1 MPIYKQDATLRT
13 PEVNLDPDNGTFSL
27 VGESYPEDIMGFY
40 GPIHKALNKALKHLN
55 GELKVYFKLVY
66 FNSSS
71 ARVLMELVDQ
81 MDEHAQGGAQISV
94 FWYCDPDD
102 DIIREFAEDISEN
115 LAAVKFEIINHMT
128 P

>member
-1 MPIYKQDATLRT
+1 MSIYKQQATLRT
-13 PEVNLDPDNGTFSL
+13 PEVNLNPDKGEFSL
-27 VGESYPEDIMGFY
+27 IGESYPEDIMGFY
-40 GPIHKALNKALKHLN
+40 APIQKALKTALKSLK
-55 GELKVYFKLVY
+55 GELNVYLKLVY

-81 MDEHAQGGAQISV
+81 MDEHAQAGAKISV

-115 LAAVKFEIINHMT
+115 LAAVKFEIINEMT